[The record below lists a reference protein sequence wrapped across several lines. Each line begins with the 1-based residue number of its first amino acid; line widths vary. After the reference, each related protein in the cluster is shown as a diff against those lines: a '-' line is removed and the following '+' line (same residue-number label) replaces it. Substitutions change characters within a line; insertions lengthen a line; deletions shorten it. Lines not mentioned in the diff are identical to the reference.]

1 MTDAAHVPVLLEEVL
16 AGLAIR
22 EDGFYVDGTF
32 GRGGHSAAILRR
44 LGPEGRLLAL
54 DRDLQAV
61 ESPES
66 RALQADERLKVLH
79 APFSRLAECVA
90 LRGWTGKAAG
100 ILLDLGVSSPQ
111 LDDPA
116 RGFSFLHDGP
126 LDMRMDATRGVGAA
140 EWLARAKE
148 AEIAEVLKV
157 YGEERFAGRIA
168 RAVVEERGREPVL
181 TTRRFAAIVDKAQ
194 PFRDRHKHPA
204 TRAFQ
209 ALRIYLNR
217 ELEELEQVLQQAVE
231 VLQPGGRLAVIAFHS
246 LEDRIVKRFMRD
258 AERGGSAGAMQH
270 SVPTLR
276 RIGKAL
282 QPGAAEQDANP
293 RSRSAVLR
301 VAERV

>member
-1 MTDAAHVPVLLEEVL
+1 MDAAHVPVLLEEVL

-22 EDGFYVDGTF
+22 EGGLYVDGTF

-54 DRDLQAV
+54 DRDLGAI

-66 RALQADERLKVLH
+66 RALQADTRFTAVH

-90 LRGWTGKAAG
+90 RRGWTGRVAG

-126 LDMRMDATRGVGAA
+126 LDMRMDATGGTSAA
-140 EWLARAKE
+140 EWLARARE
-148 AEIAEVLKV
+148 EEIAEVLKV
-157 YGEERFAGRIA
+157 YGEERFARRIA

-181 TTRRFAAIVDKAQ
+181 TTRRFAIIVEKAQ

-209 ALRIYLNR
+209 ALRIYVNR
-217 ELEELEQVLQQAVE
+217 ELEELEQVLKQAVD

-246 LEDRIVKRFMRD
+246 LEDRIVKRFMRNE
-258 AERGGSAGAMQH
+258 ERGGEAGAMQT
-270 SVPTLR
+270 SPPRLR

-282 QPGAAEQDANP
+282 QPGAAEEAANP
-293 RSRSAVLR
+293 RARSAVLR